1 MKLLNRENLLT
12 REQLQ
17 VKEVSLGND
26 EFVYVRS
33 MTGKERELFEN
44 SIRKVVKD
52 EDGKIVKYESSL
64 DSFRAKMAVMTV
76 CDKDGNL
83 LLKPEDIETLNESL
97 SAARL
102 AKIADAASELNKISD
117 SDKEDLLKNSAAGK
131 TGNSNSDSVEN

>member
-1 MKLLNRENLLT
+1 MKLLSRENLLT

-33 MTGKERELFEN
+33 MTGKEREAFEN
-44 SIRKVVKD
+44 SIRKVIKD
-52 EDGKIVKYESSL
+52 DDGKIVKYESL
-64 DSFRAKMAVMTV
+64 LENFRAKIAVMTI
-76 CDKDGNL
+76 CDKEGVL
-83 LLKPEDIETLNESL
+83 LLTPEDTDTLNESL

-102 AKIADAASELNKISD
+102 VKIADAASELNKISD

-131 TGNSNSDSVEN
+131 TGNFSSDSAGN

>member
-33 MTGKERELFEN
+33 MTGKEREAFEN
-44 SIRKVVKD
+44 SIRKVIRD

-64 DSFRAKMAVMTV
+64 ENFRAKIAVMTI
-76 CDKDGNL
+76 CDKEGNL
-83 LLKPEDIETLNESL
+83 LLKPEDTDLLNESL

-102 AKIADAASELNKISD
+102 VKIADAASELNKISD

-131 TGNSNSDSVEN
+131 TGNSSSDSAGN